1 MFSVPRPRTRRTSA
15 ETVRR
20 AEPTVLVTSRPPRH
34 RIDYVDQ
41 LLGDDSAGEAPSG
54 LVRTFDT
61 NPSRTR
67 DVDVVHLTNID
78 KAIGRPHTS
87 EQSRIR
93 RAKQFVKHLR
103 RHRIALVLTVSGEEV
118 GRTRSCAEAIIDAAA
133 AARISMSTVAS
144 APGHEVTVIAH
155 SHLRDRYL
163 GFPRGEAV
171 PGRILITAHTLF
183 PAEYVAAVKVFGV
196 ADLPGWNMRIAG
208 GVSDDDLGSYL
219 RTLGDHPDSISL
231 RNEELSDAARVV
243 EVTEAEIVLIAAP
256 DTYEAQSIM
265 LHALSLDRPVLVED
279 TPGTQALADEVGAS
293 WVRRYSGP
301 LTARSLE
308 AVLHDLRTAPPT
320 EAPHLDAREPNAIS
334 AQYAAVMHA
343 AAGQ

>member
-1 MFSVPRPRTRRTSA
+1 MFSVLRPRTRRTSVESA
-15 ETVRR
+15 RR
-20 AEPTVLVTSRPPRH
+20 AEPTVLVTSRPPRY

-41 LLGDDSAGEAPSG
+41 LVGDDSAGEAPGG

-61 NPSRTR
+61 NPSRAR
-67 DVDVVHLTNID
+67 NVDVVHLTNID
-78 KAIGRPHTS
+78 RAIGRAHTS

-93 RAKQFVKHLR
+93 RAKQLVRHLR
-103 RHRIALVLTVSGEEV
+103 RQRIALVLTVGGEET
-118 GRTRSCAEAIIDAAA
+118 GRTRSRAEAIIDDAA
-133 AARISMSTVAS
+133 AARISMSTA
-144 APGHEVTVIAH
+144 ALPPGHDVTVIAH

-183 PAEYVAAVKVFGV
+183 PAEYEAAVKVFGV
-196 ADLPGWNMRIAG
+196 TDLPGWNLRIAG
-208 GVSDDDLGSYL
+208 GVSDDDLASYL

-231 RNEELSDAARVV
+231 RDEELSDAARVV
-243 EVTEAEIVLIAAP
+243 EVTEAEIVLVAAP

-279 TPGTQALADEVGAS
+279 TPDTQALADEVGAT
-293 WVRRYSGP
+293 WVRRYTGP

-308 AVLHDLRTAPPT
+308 AALHDLRNTPPT
-320 EAPHLDAREPNAIS
+320 AAPQLDAREPNAIS

-343 AAGQ
+343 AAGH